1 MGFDKRNH
9 ESVRLQQLKR
19 GWQDQSQ
26 RNKADVR
33 DGDPYALPEIS
44 LAEVAAVEP
53 FLHDD
58 ARILTD
64 FPVQLAVSDI
74 DGVHLRRPVLQ
85 KAIGES
91 SGGCADVEGDPPGRV
106 DIKCGERAFKFQS
119 TATDEFFSAMHGD
132 LCVPADP
139 LAGFIRPLTVDKNHA
154 GHEGTLGA
162 LAGREVAAFDK
173 QCVEAQFFRIVQCD
187 ESVQVLGFHARR
199 CYCMSDAELK
209 DRIKTMM
216 VESLMLRMKP
226 EDIGDDVPLFAPDGL
241 ALDSIDALE
250 LAVGLEKTFG
260 VATPSAEVARTAFL
274 DVNSIAA
281 FVQKSTPPSA

>member
-1 MGFDKRNH
+1 VTGRVTGRVTGLVTGRVTGRVTARLH
-9 ESVRLQQLKR
+9 EAPTR
-19 GWQDQSQ
+19 
-26 RNKADVR
+26 A
-33 DGDPYALPEIS
+33 PHAF
-44 LAEVAAVEP
+44 AAV
-53 FLHDD
+53 
-58 ARILTD
+58 
-64 FPVQLAVSDI
+64 
-74 DGVHLRRPVLQ
+74 G
-85 KAIGES
+85 GES
-91 SGGCADVEGDPPGRV
+91 LSFRRAT
-106 DIKCGERAFKFQS
+106 CG
-119 TATDEFFSAMHGD
+119 
-132 LCVPADP
+132 PARKKRW
-139 LAGFIRPLTVDKNHA
+139 AGFIGPLTVDKHHA

-162 LAGREVAAFDK
+162 LARREVAAFDK
-173 QCVEAQFFRIVQCD
+173 QCVEARFFRIVQCD